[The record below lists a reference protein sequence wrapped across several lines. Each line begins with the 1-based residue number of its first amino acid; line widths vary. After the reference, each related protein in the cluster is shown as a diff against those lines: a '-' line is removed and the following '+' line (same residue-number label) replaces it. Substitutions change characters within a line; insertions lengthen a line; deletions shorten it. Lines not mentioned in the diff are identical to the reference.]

1 MAVETLYRS
10 TRDLETIFVEKKLAD
25 QHDAMLELG
34 EALTAALIQNVPGL
48 DEKMGEEVGIFMAK
62 IARPLLQL
70 SRIIRLHCL
79 RLVEKLRVDRVRY
92 GLKDCP
98 YRFIPCAGSSTKIR
112 TLHLL
117 LPLLSIRGQSVEQ
130 RF

>member
-62 IARPLLQL
+62 NRSAFALAFKNNPAALLEIG
-70 SRIIRLHCL
+70 R
-79 RLVEKLRVDRVRY
+79 EAE
-92 GLKDCP
+92 G
-98 YRFIPCAGSSTKIR
+98 
-112 TLHLL
+112 
-117 LPLLSIRGQSVEQ
+117 
-130 RF
+130 